1 MPKEK
6 LIEVVRSFSRKL
18 SLPHYE
24 NIDIFCSY
32 KEECKP
38 EEVEE
43 VSKRAYHF
51 CKYEVEKDIEEYKKR
66 NEPKPVEIIPEGEKA
81 EQNFKK
87 VIENNPPSYQR
98 PPEEWQDGQQNENR
112 TMP

>member
-6 LIEVVRSFSRKL
+6 LVEVVRSFSRKL

-32 KEECKP
+32 KEECGS

-43 VSKRAYHF
+43 TSKRAYHF
-51 CKYEVEKDIEEYKKR
+51 CKFEVERDIEEYKKR
-66 NEPKPVEIIPEGEKA
+66 NEPKPVETTTEGQKKEEEFKQIIKD
-81 EQNFKK
+81 
-87 VIENNPPSYQR
+87 NPPSYQR
-98 PPEEWQDGQQNENR
+98 PPEQWQDGKKDE
-112 TMP
+112 